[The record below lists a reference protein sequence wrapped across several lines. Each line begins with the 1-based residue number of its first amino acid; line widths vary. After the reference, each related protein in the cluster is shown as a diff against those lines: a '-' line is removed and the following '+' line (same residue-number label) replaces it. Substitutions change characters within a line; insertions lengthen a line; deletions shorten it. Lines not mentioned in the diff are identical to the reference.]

1 MLPEV
6 LDNWDESCIQQ
17 SRLDASEPQK
27 SVNLRPPWPLPVLLC
42 LRWMASFLKW
52 REQLPEGDK
61 EKFAAMQ
68 FPIPPFHLYAHR

>member
-1 MLPEV
+1 
-6 LDNWDESCIQQ
+6 
-17 SRLDASEPQK
+17 
-27 SVNLRPPWPLPVLLC
+27 LRPPWPLPVLLC